1 MLTPPLDNRR
11 PFLNNIIREGDAEL
25 GSTEVMKKRPPLVWI
40 AFLATLG
47 SGLIDIH
54 SVASPSL
61 PGRHSL
67 LREFFP
73 LEFLHLSRSLTLLI
87 GFALVISSINIYR
100 KKRRAFQAVLILSAA
115 SVVFHLTKG
124 LDYEAALFS
133 LILVVILLL
142 SRKDF
147 KVRSSIPD
155 WRGAILRLA
164 TAVIV
169 AIGYGILGFYLL
181 DKRHFGIDFTFID
194 SIRHVFAFLSLAG
207 DPDLVPLTRYARW
220 FLDSLSLI
228 TITAIVYSLYAIFRP
243 AIYLFRTLPH
253 EREQAADILKR
264 HGRSSLEFFKLWPDK
279 SYFFSASRRSFLAYR
294 VAANFALALADPVGP
309 DEEIRDIIRGFAA
322 HCEENDWRLAFHQ
335 TLPDF
340 LPLYRELKFKKLKIG
355 DEAIVDLGEFAL
367 EGKRMKHLR
376 HYVNQMEKAGV
387 QLRDEEPP
395 NSDEILSQV
404 KEVSDDWLKIPGRRE
419 RGFTMGTF
427 DERSLRAS
435 PIVAAVDGA
444 GRMQAFMNII
454 PSYYP
459 GETTIDLM
467 RHRQDAPDGIMDY
480 LFVKLFA
487 RQREKGFTRFNLGM
501 APMSGFQEG
510 ENASAEERAVHFFLQ
525 RLNFLF
531 SYTGLYQYKKKF
543 ATSWEPR
550 YEVYQ
555 NVRDLPRLAFALSK
569 VAAVDDDGELPDE

>member
-1 MLTPPLDNRR
+1 MIHFKATR
-11 PFLNNIIREGDAEL
+11 
-25 GSTEVMKKRPPLVWI
+25 KRPLLVWI

-47 SGLIDIH
+47 SGLIDIY
-54 SVASPSL
+54 SVLGPAL

-67 LREFFP
+67 LREIFP

-87 GFALVISSINIYR
+87 GFALVISSINILKR
-100 KKRRAFQAVLILSAA
+100 KKRAFRFVLVLSLV

-124 LDYEAALFS
+124 LDYEEALFS
-133 LILVVILLL
+133 LVLAVILLV

-147 KVRSSIPD
+147 KVRSSIPE

-164 TAVIV
+164 VAVIV
-169 AIGYGILGFYLL
+169 ATGYGILGFYLL
-181 DKRHFGIDFTFID
+181 DKRDFGIDFTLVD
-194 SIRHVFAFLSLAG
+194 SIRHTFAFLSLAG
-207 DPDLVPLTRYARW
+207 DPHLVSHTRYARW

-228 TITAIVYSLYAIFRP
+228 SIAAVVYSLYAIFRP
-243 AIYLFRTLPH
+243 VVYRFRTLPH
-253 EREQAADILKR
+253 EREEAAAILKL
-264 HGRSSLEFFKLWPDK
+264 HGRSSLELFKIWPDK

-294 VAANFALALADPVGP
+294 VAANFALVLADPVGP
-309 DEEIRDIIRGFAA
+309 DEEIREFIRGFSA

-340 LPLYRELKFKKLKIG
+340 LPFYQELKFKKLKIG
-355 DEAIVDLGEFAL
+355 DEAIVDLREFAL

-376 HYVNQMEKAGV
+376 HYVNQMEKMGMQV
-387 QLRDEEPP
+387 RFEEPP
-395 NSDEILSQV
+395 ISAELMDQV
-404 KEVSDDWLKIPGRRE
+404 KEVSDEWLKIPGRRE

-427 DERSLRAS
+427 DRHFLRSS
-435 PIVAAVDGA
+435 PLALVADIQ
-444 GRMQAFMNII
+444 GRVRAFMNII
-454 PSYYP
+454 PSYCP

-467 RHRQDAPDGIMDY
+467 RHRKDAPDGVMDY
-480 LFVKLFA
+480 LFIKLFA
-487 RQREKGFTRFNLGM
+487 RQKEKGFTRFNLGM

-510 ENASAEERAVHFFLQ
+510 EDASAEERAVHYFLQ

-550 YEVYQ
+550 YEIYQ
-555 NVRDLPRLAFALSK
+555 NVLDLPRLAYALNK
-569 VAAVDDDGELPDE
+569 VASVGGPEFPDE

>member
-1 MLTPPLDNRR
+1 
-11 PFLNNIIREGDAEL
+11 
-25 GSTEVMKKRPPLVWI
+25 MKKSAPLVWI

-47 SGLIDIH
+47 SGLIDIR

-87 GFALVISSINIYR
+87 GFALIISSINIYK

-124 LDYEAALFS
+124 LDYEEALCS
-133 LILVVILLL
+133 LLLVGILLL

-147 KVRSSIPD
+147 RVRSSIPD
-155 WRGAILRLA
+155 WRGAVIRLS
-164 TAVIV
+164 TAVVV
-169 AIGYGILGFYLL
+169 AVGYGILGFYLL
-181 DKRHFGIDFTFID
+181 DKWHFGIDFTLID
-194 SIRHVFAFLSLAG
+194 SIGHTFAFLSLRG
-207 DPDLVPLTRYARW
+207 DVHLVPLTKYAHW

-228 TITAIVYSLYAIFRP
+228 TITAIIYSLYAIFRP
-243 AIYLFRTLPH
+243 VLYEFRTLPH
-253 EREQAADILKR
+253 ERELASEILKR

-279 SYFFSASRRSFLAYR
+279 SYFFTPSRQSFLAYG
-294 VAANFALALADPVGP
+294 VAANFALVLADPVGP
-309 DEEIRDIIRGFAA
+309 EDEIPKIIRGFAE
-322 HCEENDWRLAFHQ
+322 HCEENDWGLAFHQ

-355 DEAIVDLGEFAL
+355 DEAIVDLREFAL

-376 HYVNQMEKAGV
+376 HHVNQMEKAGA
-387 QLRDEEPP
+387 QFRYEEPP
-395 NSDEILSQV
+395 ISDEFMSRL

-427 DERSLRAS
+427 DERFLRAS
-435 PIVAAVDGA
+435 PTAAAVDGA
-444 GRMQAFMNII
+444 GRLLAFMNII
-454 PSYYP
+454 PSYFP

-467 RHRQDAPDGIMDY
+467 RHRQDAPDGVMDY
-480 LFVKLFA
+480 LFIKLFE
-487 RQREKGFTRFNLGM
+487 RQKEKGFARFNLGM

-510 ENASAEERAVHFFLQ
+510 EEASAEERAVHFFLQ
-525 RLNFLF
+525 RLDFLF

-550 YEVYQ
+550 YEIYQ
-555 NVRDLPRLAFALSK
+555 NVRDLPRLAFALNK
-569 VAAVDDDGELPDE
+569 VASVGREELPGE